1 MFISPMLLETAAAPF
16 SDSRYIFE
24 PKIDGHR
31 LIYSQQNGIVRLF
44 TRHNNDC
51 THQYPEIARAT
62 LPDDVILD
70 GEIACVDPATGV
82 SDFESVMSRFQAKRA
97 DKIARLVAELPATFV
112 VFDVLSFKGEDLR
125 SLPLME
131 RKSILASLTLPSP
144 SFGVVPY
151 IEGAGEALFEQ
162 IETRGMEGVVAK
174 RKESRYVSRRS
185 ASWQK
190 VINWSCADVYIT
202 GYRKEEFGWLVSVPN
217 ERGNLRP
224 AGIIE
229 HGASPTH
236 KKAFY
241 GVVAPLKT
249 DEDREFVYVE
259 PRIRARVKMRNWTK
273 AGNLRIPVFT
283 EFIV

>member
-1 MFISPMLLETAAAPF
+1 MFISPMLLATSDTAF
-16 SDSRYIFE
+16 SDQQYIFE

-31 LIYSQQNGIVRLF
+31 LIFSQQNGTIRLY

-51 THQYPEIARAT
+51 TRQYPELL
-62 LPDDVILD
+62 LPFDDDIILD
-70 GEIACVDPATGV
+70 GEVACYDPKTGLV
-82 SDFESVMSRFQAKRA
+82 DFESIMTRFMAKKSE
-97 DKIARLVAELPATFV
+97 KIQQLTGTLPVTFV
-112 VFDVLSFKGEDLR
+112 IFDILHYKGQDLQQ
-125 SLPLME
+125 LPLMQ
-131 RKSILASLTLPSP
+131 RKELMAGLTLPSDR
-144 SFGVVPY
+144 FGIIPF
-151 IEGAGEALFEQ
+151 IEGAGEALFKQMQDLGLE
-162 IETRGMEGVVAK
+162 GMTGK
-174 RKESRYVSRRS
+174 KKDSKYYNRRHS
-185 ASWQK
+185 AWKK
-190 VINWSCADVYIT
+190 VINWSYADVFIT
-202 GYRKEEFGWLVSVPN
+202 GYRKAEFGWLVSVPN

-224 AGIIE
+224 VGIIE